1 MSIYPELGLVNHIDG
16 DAAGRAK
23 AIACRIACN
32 GPLGVRGAKTVI
44 DNCQNLDQSK
54 AMDVSARL
62 RGPLSETEDFKEAL
76 NAFEEKRS
84 PVFHGR

>member
-1 MSIYPELGLVNHIDG
+1 MVNHVDE
-16 DAAGRAK
+16 DAVGRAM

-32 GPLGVRGAKTVI
+32 GPLGVRGAKAVI
-44 DNCQNLDQSK
+44 DRCQNLEQSK
-54 AMDVSARL
+54 AMDLSARL

-76 NAFEEKRS
+76 NAFEDKRS

>member
-1 MSIYPELGLVNHIDG
+1 MNHAD
-16 DAAGRAK
+16 DDPAARAK

-32 GPLGVRGAKTVI
+32 GPLGVRGAKIVI
-44 DNCQNLDQSK
+44 DRCQNLEQSK

-76 NAFEEKRS
+76 QAFEEKRS
-84 PVFHGR
+84 PVFHGK